1 MIGCSFS
8 WADRPFWL
16 GCNCRKIMM
25 EFFNEVQNN
34 LFSWKGTFK
43 YWWHPGLIQLIFKKK
58 LSFFR
63 PQPYFWPQLF
73 EGWIALT
80 TLTEGF
86 YGVEVTGNMALEI
99 GDNLLRKHQQ
109 SIAKGGNNCDS
120 DNPFWSSESLICS
133 LLHFGCFSS
142 KMTNSDLFCYFKHF
156 FNFLWKVF

>member
-1 MIGCSFS
+1 MAPWPYS
-8 WADRPFWL
+8 A
-16 GCNCRKIMM
+16 NC
-25 EFFNEVQNN
+25 FF
-34 LFSWKGTFK
+34 
-43 YWWHPGLIQLIFKKK
+43 K

-73 EGWIALT
+73 EGWIALM

-142 KMTNSDLFCYFKHF
+142 KMTNSDLFCYFKLFKIF
-156 FNFLWKVF
+156 FGKFCNHGIVQKWSPQERKFN